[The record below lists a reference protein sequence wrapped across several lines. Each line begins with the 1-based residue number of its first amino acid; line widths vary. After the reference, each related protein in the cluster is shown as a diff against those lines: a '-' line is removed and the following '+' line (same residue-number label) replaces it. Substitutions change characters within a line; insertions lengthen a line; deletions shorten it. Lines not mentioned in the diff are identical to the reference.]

1 MSKIPKDQNREQNL
15 KSKRKFEEKFA
26 LRTVIISTVL
36 GIIFYIVSFLF
47 NIVEVTV
54 IFTNNNPLL
63 DLINTLIKVATILLF
78 FLFMMISIGNFK
90 ELSGK
95 PLDWKELLLLFI
107 LSLGQAIL
115 DSLVFTFTLVGLI
128 ILLIYLYV
136 VQEK

>member
-1 MSKIPKDQNREQNL
+1 MSKIPKDQSREHSL
-15 KSKRKFEEKFA
+15 KNKRKFEETFA
-26 LRTVIISTVL
+26 YRTVIISTVL
-36 GIIFYIVSFLF
+36 GIIFYVVSFLF
-47 NIVEVTV
+47 NREIII
-54 IFTNNNPLL
+54 IFTNNNLLL
-63 DLINTLIKVATILLF
+63 DLINTLIKVVTILLF

-115 DSLVFTFTLVGLI
+115 DSLVFTFTLLGLI

-136 VQEK
+136 VQER

>member
-1 MSKIPKDQNREQNL
+1 MSKIPRDQSREHSL
-15 KSKRKFEEKFA
+15 KNKRKFEEIFA
-26 LRTVIISTVL
+26 YRTVIISTVL
-36 GIIFYIVSFLF
+36 GIIFYVVSFLF
-47 NIVEVTV
+47 NREI
-54 IFTNNNPLL
+54 IIISTNNNLLL
-63 DLINTLIKVATILLF
+63 DLINTLIKVVTILLF

-115 DSLVFTFTLVGLI
+115 DSLVFTFTLLGLI

-136 VQEK
+136 VQER

>member
-1 MSKIPKDQNREQNL
+1 MSKIPKGQNREQNL

-54 IFTNNNPLL
+54 IFTNNNPPLN
-63 DLINTLIKVATILLF
+63 LINTLIKIVSILLF

-115 DSLVFTFTLVGLI
+115 DSLVFTFTLLGLI

-136 VQEK
+136 IQER

>member
-1 MSKIPKDQNREQNL
+1 MSKIPRDQSREHSL
-15 KSKRKFEEKFA
+15 KNKRKFEEIFA
-26 LRTVIISTVL
+26 YRTVIISTVL
-36 GIIFYIVSFLF
+36 GIIFYVVSFLF
-47 NIVEVTV
+47 NREI
-54 IFTNNNPLL
+54 IIISTNNNLLL
-63 DLINTLIKVATILLF
+63 DLINTLIKVVTILLF